1 MPPTST
7 PYSPW
12 LLGHH
17 TLLVLLVLHLP
28 LNSPKSSCLQGTEF
42 YQRGELE
49 GGFFPSQA
57 PDETP
62 ALATLTGL

>member
-7 PYSPW
+7 RYSPW

-17 TLLVLLVLHLP
+17 TLLVLHLP
-28 LNSPKSSCLQGTEF
+28 LNSPKSSSLQGTEF

-62 ALATLTGL
+62 GLATLTGL